1 MVAPYDIT
9 LKRHPED
16 INIVQ
21 PDIMVICDLDEKL
34 NQQDY
39 YMGTPALVVEIISE
53 STKRKDLI
61 KKLDL
66 YMSCGIQE
74 YWIVNPSNRQ
84 VSIYLFK
91 DQNIREY
98 TAFKYGETAES
109 FTFKGL
115 TVNLSQIFR

>member
-1 MVAPYDIT
+1 
-9 LKRHPED
+9 
-16 INIVQ
+16 
-21 PDIMVICDLDEKL
+21 DLDEKL

-74 YWIVNPSNRQ
+74 YWIVNPANRQ

-91 DQNIREY
+91 DQNIHEY